1 MIRPDVS
8 ISSSLIGLRDN
19 ASCEFSTRWNF
30 STCVE
35 GAIEAYIVFAAHCIT
50 LPNSCDF
57 CGPCKL
63 ACICIFALTLYVIYF
78 VSIIKFAFGVHT
90 TNSPKHQKFL
100 RTTNFEWC
108 CVCKTYLLFI
118 YIYIYIYIYILNNAY
133 KFLSYQKNLMQGFSA
148 SQSFCYMGSMKLRS
162 AEINLL
168 SLKKVMILFVMCLD
182 CIFSLPFISSCISWE
197 SNPWAPWIEHISSR
211 GGKVHRCHVSVHTS
225 VRGSRFD
232 TISVQQEKKK
242 STMLGFFSFILNR
255 Q

>member
-57 CGPCKL
+57 CGPFKL
-63 ACICIFALTLYVIYF
+63 AYICIFALTLYVIYF

-90 TNSPKHQKFL
+90 LRVRNIKNSYGPQ
-100 RTTNFEWC
+100 TFEWC
-108 CVCKTYLLFI
+108 CVCVKHIYFFI
-118 YIYIYIYIYILNNAY
+118 YILYIYNVYT
-133 KFLSYQKNLMQGFSA
+133 FLSYQKNLMQDFSA

-168 SLKKVMILFVMCLD
+168 KCFLLKRWWFCL
-182 CIFSLPFISSCISWE
+182 
-197 SNPWAPWIEHISSR
+197 
-211 GGKVHRCHVSVHTS
+211 
-225 VRGSRFD
+225 
-232 TISVQQEKKK
+232 
-242 STMLGFFSFILNR
+242 
-255 Q
+255 